1 MVKVVIVEDNQ
12 SDEDQLRDHLSRYGR
27 ENGESFFITAYK
39 SALDFLS
46 AYKGDADMIFMDIEL
61 PDINGMDAARRLRKS
76 DERVVLIFVTNI
88 AQYAI
93 EGYSVSAQD
102 YLLKP
107 VHYNGFSMK
116 IKKALKVVKR
126 YSDEFFV
133 LSSGGVKVKL
143 RIGDIRYVEVRAH
156 RLIYHTDEGDFE
168 VTGVLSKVEE
178 KLIPFGFFRCNYC
191 YLVNMNRVESVDK
204 DSVMAGGDSLQ
215 ISRSRKKDFLKAL
228 ADYYGG

>member
-61 PDINGMDAARRLRKS
+61 PDINGMDA
-76 DERVVLIFVTNI
+76 
-88 AQYAI
+88 
-93 EGYSVSAQD
+93 
-102 YLLKP
+102 
-107 VHYNGFSMK
+107 
-116 IKKALKVVKR
+116 
-126 YSDEFFV
+126 
-133 LSSGGVKVKL
+133 
-143 RIGDIRYVEVRAH
+143 AH